1 MVKLLIEDFKQEW
14 KRFDF
19 RIAVYLVIII
29 SIIQLLTL

>member
-1 MVKLLIEDFKQEW
+1 MLKLLIEDFKQEW

-19 RIAVYLVIII
+19 RIAIYLVIII

>member
-19 RIAVYLVIII
+19 RIAIYLVIII
-29 SIIQLLTL
+29 SIIHLLTF